1 MHEPA
6 TESDRVRERER
17 AHTCVGAS
25 ERMSKQEILGKGE
38 WRGECEGD
46 REQSDERG
54 GVIDAG
60 RQGEREGVHE

>member
-1 MHEPA
+1 
-6 TESDRVRERER
+6 
-17 AHTCVGAS
+17 
-25 ERMSKQEILGKGE
+25 MSKQEILGKGE